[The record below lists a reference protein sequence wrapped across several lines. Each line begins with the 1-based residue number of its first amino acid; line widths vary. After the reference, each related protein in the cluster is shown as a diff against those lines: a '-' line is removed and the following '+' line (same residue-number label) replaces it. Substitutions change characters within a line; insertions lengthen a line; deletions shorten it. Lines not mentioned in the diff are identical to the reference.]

1 MDKSKLRE
9 LYQYYELQPS
19 DVFKHQ
25 HYVIL
30 TRQAIDKIIAKEQLD
45 IRYEVIKCEPEYCCF
60 KAIMEKDG
68 KHLETFGSAKYGDFK
83 NGNSQSWYIAEM
95 AEKRAKSRITLMST
109 GFYELGVFGEDESES
124 FKKNG

>member
-9 LYQYYELQPS
+9 LYQYYDLQPS

-30 TRQAIDKIIAKEQLD
+30 TRQAIDKIIAKEQLS
-45 IRYEVIKCEPEYCCF
+45 IRYEVIICSPEYCCF

-68 KHLETFGSAKYGDFK
+68 KHIETFGSALYGDFK
-83 NGNSQSWYIAEM
+83 NGNTLSHYVAEM
-95 AEKRAKSRITLMST
+95 AEKRAKSRITLMCT
-109 GFYELGVFGEDESES
+109 GFYEFGVFCEDESES
-124 FKKNG
+124 FKING